1 MLAEGTQFLFFQ
13 VSLHFAAEAATVLQ
27 WSRLSDHVGRRPI
40 LLFSLLGTVVSTILF
55 GLSRSLWTL
64 ILRLGPLSPS

>member
-1 MLAEGTQFLFFQ
+1 M
-13 VSLHFAAEAATVLQ
+13 SLHFVAEAATVLQ

-55 GLSRSLWTL
+55 GLSRSLWAL
-64 ILRLGPLSPS
+64 ILRFELFPP